1 MKKRNR
7 RIPRLGFLCSGFLF
21 LVLFTGFFLLRPT
34 TIRWPEPMLRYSGYG
49 AEEHLQEF
57 QELPDKALLF
67 TRADMNED
75 GSLTIRLAAWQRMYY
90 RHRYRKMLGQAAA
103 ACESRSVRAEA
114 GENYRKITYYAE
126 DFEGFLS
133 ASVSTQKFEA
143 FASCLQAE
151 RNGPEDKWELRIT
164 IVRPSAPE
172 DPVCT
177 FTIPGQE
184 MTLTRDMWDEE

>member
-1 MKKRNR
+1 MKKQTR
-7 RIPRLGFLCSGFLF
+7 RRPSFGLWLLLLPMLLF
-21 LVLFTGFFLLRPT
+21 LACLLRPT
-34 TIRWPEPMLRYSGYG
+34 SIRWPAAMLRYSGYG

-67 TRADMNED
+67 TRVDKNAD
-75 GSLTIRLAAWQRMYY
+75 GSLTIRLSAWQRMYY

-103 ACESRSVRAEA
+103 ACEGRSVRAEA

-126 DFEGFLS
+126 NFEDFLAAGI
-133 ASVSTQKFEA
+133 STQRFEA

-151 RNGPEDKWELRIT
+151 RNGSEDAWELQIT

-177 FTIPGQE
+177 FTVPGQE
-184 MTLTRDMWDEE
+184 MTLTREMWEEG